1 MGDHSPA
8 GARWGGRAGQ
18 DTTSPS
24 PGGPQGAEALGSKT
38 QRAFMGLKPRRGRR
52 GVPSARALALTACLA
67 CRKALYA
74 IENKITIKKQP
85 AIVGL
90 IGFVP
95 RNCQGSFAMHLTT
108 LIVIGA
114 LYAIF
119 FFPYIFAMLIF
130 FFLLIYR
137 FSVKAKK
144 TPRLQSKN

>member
-8 GARWGGRAGQ
+8 EARWGEQAGQ
-18 DTTSPS
+18 DSPPRS
-24 PGGPQGAEALGSKT
+24 PGGARGAEALGSKT
-38 QRAFMGLKPRRGRR
+38 QHAFTGLKPRRGHC
-52 GVPSARALALTACLA
+52 GVPSARALTLTACLA

-90 IGFVP
+90 LGFVP

-114 LYAIF
+114 LDAIF
-119 FFPYIFAMLIF
+119 FLCFCYADFFAHLP
-130 FFLLIYR
+130 LQCKGR
-137 FSVKAKK
+137 AK
-144 TPRLQSKN
+144 N

>member
-1 MGDHSPA
+1 MGDRSPA
-8 GARWGGRAGQ
+8 EARWGEQTGQ
-18 DTTSPS
+18 DGPSRS
-24 PGGPQGAEALGSKT
+24 PGGARGAEALASRT
-38 QRAFMGLKPRRGRR
+38 QCAFTGLKPRRGRC
-52 GVPSARALALTACLA
+52 GVPSARALTLTACLA
-67 CRKALYA
+67 CRKALCA

-90 IGFVP
+90 LGFVP

-119 FFPYIFAMLIF
+119 FLYFRYVD

-137 FSVKAKK
+137 FSVKAKNTSEQK
-144 TPRLQSKN
+144 FMSL

>member
-1 MGDHSPA
+1 M
-8 GARWGGRAGQ
+8 
-18 DTTSPS
+18 
-24 PGGPQGAEALGSKT
+24 
-38 QRAFMGLKPRRGRR
+38 FMGVKARRGRC

-90 IGFVP
+90 RGFVP

-119 FFPYIFAMLIF
+119 FFPLYFRYAD

-144 TPRLQSKN
+144 PQTNNFRAKINVPLIKGRDSVNKCGAVRVQAYQSCQRIFNFHR